1 MEPSTLYKATVFP
14 TSPPLN
20 STFYPLKIG
29 YQEKLI
35 RLSVIGYR
43 LLVIGYQEKINS
55 VIGYSLSVIRKKS
68 IRLSVTRYQ
77 LSGKN
82 QFGYRLLVISYQEKT
97 QKTRPPKGGTTN
109 LVPPFYPLKM
119 IGLSVI
125 GVLVIRICSI
135 RSIRG

>member
-35 RLSVIGYR
+35 RSSVIGLFVIRKNQFGYR

-55 VIGYSLSVIRKKS
+55 VIGYSLSVIRKKPKKPD
-68 IRLSVTRYQ
+68 RLKAELRAW
-77 LSGKN
+77 
-82 QFGYRLLVISYQEKT
+82 FLLFV
-97 QKTRPPKGGTTN
+97 R
-109 LVPPFYPLKM
+109 
-119 IGLSVI
+119 
-125 GVLVIRICSI
+125 
-135 RSIRG
+135 

>member
-35 RLSVIGYR
+35 RLSVIG
-43 LLVIGYQEKINS
+43 LF
-55 VIGYSLSVIRKKS
+55 VIRKKS
-68 IRLSVTRYQ
+68 IRLSVTRYR

-82 QFGYRLLVISYQEKT
+82 QKNQT
-97 QKTRPPKGGTTN
+97 A
-109 LVPPFYPLKM
+109 
-119 IGLSVI
+119 
-125 GVLVIRICSI
+125 
-135 RSIRG
+135 